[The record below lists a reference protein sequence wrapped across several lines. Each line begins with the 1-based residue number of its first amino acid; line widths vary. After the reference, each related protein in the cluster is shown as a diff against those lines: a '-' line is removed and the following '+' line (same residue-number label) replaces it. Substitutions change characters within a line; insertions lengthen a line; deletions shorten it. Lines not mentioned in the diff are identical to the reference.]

1 MAWNE
6 PGGNNNDPWGNKKND
21 SGPPDLDEVFRN
33 LQKKLEG
40 LFGGK
45 RSTGSGSGNGG
56 SGGFNFPG
64 KFGSIGLMV
73 LGLIIG
79 FLWLLSGIYIIQP
92 AERGVVTQFG
102 RFVKETDPGPH
113 WHIPWPVQS
122 YQRVNVDQTRSIE
135 LRQQDILTRDENIVV
150 VDVAV
155 NYKLDTALET
165 PAADYLFNVESP
177 DVTLRHAAES
187 ALRETVG
194 QTLMDTV
201 LTEGREVLADET
213 LEKIQL
219 TLDGY
224 KSGIRVTAFN
234 LKRAEAPEEVKE
246 AFDDVVKA
254 REDQQRFIN
263 QAEAYRNGVLPEAR
277 GEAVVITEQA
287 HAYQAEVVNAAKG
300 EAARF
305 ESLLTEYAKAPE
317 ITKERLYIES
327 MESVLSK
334 SSKVMVGTG
343 DGGNNLMYLPL
354 DKLMNNGSGGN
365 SESVAPR
372 SAPPSVNS
380 QPSQQ
385 APRTT
390 SSSRL
395 RSRGANR

>member
-45 RSTGSGSGNGG
+45 RATGSGSGNGG
-56 SGGFNFPG
+56 SGGMNFPG
-64 KFGSIGLMV
+64 KLGSIGLMV
-73 LGLIIG
+73 IGLIVG
-79 FLWLLSGIYIIQP
+79 VLWLLSGIYIIQP

-102 RFVKETDPGPH
+102 RFVKETGPGPH

-122 YQRVNVDQTRSIE
+122 YSRVNVDQTRSIE
-135 LRQQDILTRDENIVV
+135 LMKQDILTRDENIVV

-155 NYKLDTALET
+155 NYKLDTALAN

-201 LTEGREVLADET
+201 LTEGREVLADQT
-213 LEKIQL
+213 LEKIQQ

-224 KSGIRVTAFN
+224 ESGIRVTAFN
-234 LKRAEAPEEVKE
+234 LKRAEAPEAVKE

-254 REDQQRFIN
+254 REDQQRFID
-263 QAEAYRNGVLPEAR
+263 QAEAYRNGVLPQAR

-287 HAYQAEVVNAAKG
+287 RAYQAEVVNAAKG

-343 DGGNNLMYLPL
+343 DSGNNLMYLPI
-354 DKLMNNGSGGN
+354 DKLINSGSNTN
-365 SESVAPR
+365 SSETAAPR
-372 SAPPSVNS
+372 STPSITT
-380 QPSQQ
+380 QPVQPN
-385 APRTT
+385 PRSTT
-390 SSSRL
+390 STRV
-395 RSRGANR
+395 RSRGSN

>member
-21 SGPPDLDEVFRN
+21 SSPPDLDEVFRN

-45 RSTGSGSGNGG
+45 RAGGSGNGG
-56 SGGFNFPG
+56 SGGFNLPG
-64 KFGSIGLMV
+64 KFGSIGLMI
-73 LGLIIG
+73 LGLILG
-79 FLWLLSGIYIIQP
+79 VLWLLSGIYIIQP

-102 RFVKETDPGPH
+102 RFVKETRPGPH

-122 YQRVNVDQTRSIE
+122 FERVNVDQTRSIE

-150 VDVAV
+150 VDIAV
-155 NYKLDTALET
+155 NYKLKTLAET
-165 PAADYLFNVESP
+165 PAADYLFNVDNP

-201 LTEGREVLADET
+201 LTEGREVLADQT
-213 LEKIQL
+213 LEKIQQ

-224 KSGIRVTAFN
+224 NSGIQVTAFN
-234 LKRAEAPEEVKE
+234 LKRAEAPEAVKE

-263 QAEAYRNGVLPEAR
+263 ESEAYRNGVLPEAR
-277 GEAVVITEQA
+277 GEAVIITEQA
-287 HAYQAEVVNAAKG
+287 RAYQAEVTNAAKG
-300 EAARF
+300 EASRF
-305 ESLLTEYAKAPE
+305 ESLLIEYAKAPE

-327 MESVLSK
+327 MESVLSR

-354 DKLMNNGSGGN
+354 DKLMGSGSTQQPVQTSPISPAQN
-365 SESVAPR
+365 SS
-372 SAPPSVNS
+372 PSR
-380 QPSQQ
+380 QPQQ
-385 APRTT
+385 RDIN
-390 SSSRL
+390 SSRQ
-395 RSRGANR
+395 RSRSSN

>member
-40 LFGGK
+40 FFGGK
-45 RSTGSGSGNGG
+45 RGGSGSGSG
-56 SGGFNFPG
+56 SGGGLNFPG

-73 LGLIIG
+73 IGLVLGA
-79 FLWLLSGIYIIQP
+79 LWLLSGIYIIQP

-102 RFVKETDPGPH
+102 RFVKTTQPGPH
-113 WHIPWPVQS
+113 WHIPWPVQRF
-122 YQRVNVDQTRSIE
+122 QRVNVDQNRSIE

-150 VDVAV
+150 IDIAV
-155 NYKLDTALET
+155 NYILSD
-165 PAADYLFNVESP
+165 PAEYLFNVSSP
-177 DVTLRHAAES
+177 DITVRHAAES

-194 QTLMDTV
+194 QSRMDTV

-213 LEKIQL
+213 LTKIQD

-224 KSGIRVTAFN
+224 KAGISVTAFN
-234 LKRAEAPEEVKE
+234 LKSAEAPAEVRE

-254 REDQQRFIN
+254 REDQQKFIN
-263 QAEAYRNGVLPEAR
+263 EAEAYRNGVLPQAR
-277 GEAVVITEQA
+277 GEAVVILEEA
-287 HAYQAEVVNAAKG
+287 RAYESQVVNAAQG

-305 ESLLTEYAKAPE
+305 ESLLVEYAKAPE

-343 DGGNNLMYLPL
+343 DSGNQLMYLPI
-354 DKLMNNGSGGN
+354 DQLMNGSSGN
-365 SESVAPR
+365 R
-372 SAPPSVNS
+372 SAERP
-380 QPSQQ
+380 
-385 APRTT
+385 TT
-390 SSSRL
+390 QVLSL
-395 RSRGANR
+395 IHI

>member
-40 LFGGK
+40 FFGGK
-45 RSTGSGSGNGG
+45 RGGSGSGSG
-56 SGGFNFPG
+56 SGGGLNFPG

-73 LGLIIG
+73 IGLVLGA
-79 FLWLLSGIYIIQP
+79 LWLLSGIYIIQP

-102 RFVKETDPGPH
+102 RFVKTTQPGPH
-113 WHIPWPVQS
+113 WHIPWPVQRF
-122 YQRVNVDQTRSIE
+122 QRVNVDQNRSIE

-150 VDVAV
+150 IDIAV
-155 NYKLDTALET
+155 NYILSD
-165 PAADYLFNVESP
+165 PAEYLFNVSSP
-177 DVTLRHAAES
+177 DITVRHAAES

-194 QTLMDTV
+194 QSRMDTV

-213 LEKIQL
+213 LTKIQD

-224 KSGIRVTAFN
+224 KAGISVTAFN
-234 LKRAEAPEEVKE
+234 LKSAEAPAEVRE

-254 REDQQRFIN
+254 REDQQKFIN
-263 QAEAYRNGVLPEAR
+263 EAEAYRNGVLPQAR
-277 GEAVVITEQA
+277 GEAVVILEEA
-287 HAYQAEVVNAAKG
+287 RAYESQVVNAAQG

-305 ESLLTEYAKAPE
+305 ESLLVEYAKAPE

-343 DGGNNLMYLPL
+343 DSGNQLMYLPI
-354 DKLMNNGSGGN
+354 DQLMNGSSGN
-365 SESVAPR
+365 R
-372 SAPPSVNS
+372 SAERPTTQVPNEYIP
-380 QPSQQ
+380 QPSSQNLP
-385 APRTT
+385 PRTT
-390 SSSRL
+390 TTS
-395 RSRGANR
+395 RSRTRGSN